1 LNEKFRGGEEMS
13 VFWDVF
19 YADLLTGIL
28 NTLFFWTFPVVLFF
42 ILRRIFRKQWRKIE
56 RIIKKIVVMK

>member
-1 LNEKFRGGEEMS
+1 MS